1 MTVYHVNAFTLEGDG
16 GNPAGVVLDADQ
28 LTSEEMQKIAH
39 QLGFSET
46 AFIVDTRYDDD
57 YQADFRIRFFT
68 PNTEVD
74 FCGHATLASFAIL
87 HKKSIVSEGCY
98 VQQTKA
104 GLLTVEVNENGS
116 ITQQQTLPQF
126 LEKIPPIE
134 IAQSLGLSVDSLTLD
149 KYPIQCVTTGLVD
162 IIIPVE
168 KGLLDSINPDHQAIM
183 DICRRY
189 NAIGFH
195 LFELDSAGSIF
206 TANCRNFA
214 PLVDIPEES
223 ATGSASGALAAYL
236 HKYSSKHPISFRF
249 EQGRAMHALSEIFV
263 SLSVTDDEIDGV
275 YVSGY
280 GELVKTI
287 PL

>member
-1 MTVYHVNAFTLEGDG
+1 MIAYHVNAFTLEGTG
-16 GNPAGVVLDADQ
+16 GNPAGVVLDANQ
-28 LTSEEMQKIAH
+28 LTSKEMQKVAH
-39 QLGFSET
+39 KLGFSET
-46 AFIVDTRYDDD
+46 AFIKDTRNDDD
-57 YQADFRIRFFT
+57 YQADFQIRFFT

-74 FCGHATLASFAIL
+74 FCGHATLASFAL
-87 HKKSIVSEGCY
+87 MHKHSIVSEGCY

-126 LEKIPPIE
+126 LEKIPHAE
-134 IAQSLGLSVDSLTLD
+134 VAQSLGLPADCLTSD

-168 KGLLDSINPDHQAIM
+168 KGVLDSINPNDQAII
-183 DICRRY
+183 DVCRRY
-189 NAIGFH
+189 NAIGYH
-195 LFELDSAGSIF
+195 LFELDSAGTIF
-206 TANCRNFA
+206 SANCRNFA

-236 HKYSSKHPISFRF
+236 HKYNSKHPISFRF
-249 EQGRAMHALSEIFV
+249 EQGRAMDALSEIFV
-263 SLSVTDDEIDGV
+263 SLSEVDDVIDGV

-280 GELVKTI
+280 GELIQTI
-287 PL
+287 QL